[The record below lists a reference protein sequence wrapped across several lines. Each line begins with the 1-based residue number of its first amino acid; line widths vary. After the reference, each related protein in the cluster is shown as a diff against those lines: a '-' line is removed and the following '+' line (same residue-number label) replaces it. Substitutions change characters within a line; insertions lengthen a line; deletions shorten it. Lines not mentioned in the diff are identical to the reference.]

1 MKRFFHKP
9 QPKNIQ
15 KTEKFLEKM
24 KLQPNKEFEQTLET
38 KILHKMN
45 TVSDID
51 VPKKSSFAFKKLFWL
66 ASPLIVLIAFTIV
79 KPDFVSAQLGQIKK
93 LIFGEYAFDFGE
105 KDKIAGTYITLSAVL
120 EDKSIDQQIQNILQ
134 ENKKSLENFI
144 HLKDDEPAEILLRD
158 ELLTGELYIIL
169 LGKDQQPLRG
179 GIIQKNTD
187 GYSSD
192 IEKDPDFAMDT
203 LCETLEYNQNPLTT
217 TDNTYEY
224 NNPNWGMKYTVP
236 KTNSL
241 EPGEICGG
249 GGGFVGS
256 GLQVTTQFSP
266 SFSEEE
272 KQSFDFLTISVAF
285 PVTENNPLPTSD
297 TKKFMIGSDE
307 GSIQEKIHKKN
318 PSIDNDSEQSIEKE
332 FTLRKNGF
340 LYTVN
345 YQSSLAQKDTYD
357 TLFYAV
363 LHSLK
368 LSDPL
373 WLSPNR
379 DDTAFLKVFETGEI
393 YDLKNNEWIKKS
405 KPKYLDQEHDDEESS
420 ERVEAPLSTE
430 EKIDIPLSI
439 ISPLSV
445 FKVSQNFHSN
455 HHNGVDFVTSND
467 TNKKA
472 DNSPV
477 FAVADGTV
485 THAECGWNGGYGC
498 YIQIHHGHDI
508 ETLYAHTQKN
518 FVSVGQTVK
527 QGDIIGVIGDTGRA
541 TGPHLHFEIRVNHIA
556 VDPVH
561 YLK

>member
-9 QPKNIQ
+9 QPENIQ
-15 KTEKFLEKM
+15 KTEKFLEEM
-24 KLQPNKEFEQTLET
+24 KLQPNKEFKQTLET
-38 KILHKMN
+38 KILHRMN
-45 TVSDID
+45 SVSDLD
-51 VPKKSSFAFKKLFWL
+51 LPKKSSFAFKKLFWL
-66 ASPLIVLIAFTIV
+66 ASPLLVLLAFTLI
-79 KPDFVSAQLGQIKK
+79 KPDFVSAQLAQIKK
-93 LIFGEYAFDFGE
+93 LIFGEYAFNFGE
-105 KDKIAGTYITLSAVL
+105 TNKIAGKYITLNALL
-120 EDKSIDQQIQNILQ
+120 EDKSIDQQIQTILQ

-144 HLKDDEPAEILLRD
+144 HLKDDEAAEILLRD

-187 GYSSD
+187 NKISNN
-192 IEKDPDFAMDT
+192 IENDPDFALNA
-203 LCETLEYNQNPLTT
+203 LCETLEYSQNPLTT
-217 TDNTYEY
+217 KGTAYEY
-224 NNPNWGMKYTVP
+224 NNPNLGMKYTVP
-236 KTNSL
+236 KEDNI
-241 EPGEICGG
+241 EPAQLCGG

-256 GLQVTTQFSP
+256 ALQITTQFSR
-266 SFSEEE
+266 SFSEGE
-272 KQSFDFLTISVAF
+272 KQSADFLNVAVTF
-285 PVTENNPLPTSD
+285 PVTENTNPD
-297 TKKFMIGSDE
+297 TTDKKKFMIGSAE
-307 GSIQEKIHKKN
+307 GSIQEKIHKK
-318 PSIDNDSEQSIEKE
+318 DAGTHKDTESIEKE
-332 FTLRKNGF
+332 FTLIKNGF
-340 LYTVN
+340 LYTIN

-357 TLFYAV
+357 TLFYSV

-373 WLSPNR
+373 WLSQKR
-379 DDTAFLKVFETGEI
+379 DDTAFLKVFEIGEI

-405 KPKYLDQEHDDEESS
+405 KPKYFDQEHGDEASS
-420 ERVEAPLSTE
+420 ESVEPPLSTE

-445 FKVSQNFHSN
+445 FKVSQNFNSN
-455 HHNGVDFVTSND
+455 HHNGVDFVTSDD

-485 THAECGWNGGYGC
+485 THTECGWNGGYGC
-498 YIQIHHGHDI
+498 YIRIHHGHDI

-527 QGDIIGVIGDTGRA
+527 QGDIIAVIGDTGRA